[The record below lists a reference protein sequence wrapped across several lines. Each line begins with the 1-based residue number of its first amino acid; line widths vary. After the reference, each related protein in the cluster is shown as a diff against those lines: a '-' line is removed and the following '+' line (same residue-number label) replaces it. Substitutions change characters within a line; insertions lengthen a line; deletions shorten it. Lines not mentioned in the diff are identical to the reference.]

1 MIGKGHAI
9 ASTGASI
16 DYGWNQEKDAE
27 VVLKEYLAGETPKE
41 ITEEFKIIQSQ
52 NERCTQNTLSFI
64 LSPTIKDGQEMSK
77 AQLKEI
83 TSRFLKE
90 MELKNR
96 QAIAFV
102 HRDKAHTH
110 VHVYVNRIGFD
121 GKAYNDSFI
130 GKRSQIAA
138 DNVAKELGL
147 TRVRDVQQEKLKEM
161 NWQRLAIRH
170 INNKVMETRPKS
182 LDEYI
187 SKMKSCNVQVIPSI
201 NKSNQL
207 QGFRFEYKGA
217 NLKGSE
223 VHRSMT
229 GGRLIGEISQ
239 NQSFSRL
246 KEVPNTLKLMDKTV
260 QLSSNMAVKIAK
272 DLVKQVIKRGLDT
285 GMGLGLGY

>member
-1 MIGKGHAI
+1 MIGKGHSI

-16 DYGWNQEKDAE
+16 EYGWNQEKEAE
-27 VVLKEYLAGETPKE
+27 VIYKDHLAGETPKE
-41 ITEEFKIIQSQ
+41 ITEEFRIIQSQ
-52 NERCTQNTLSFI
+52 NERCTQNTLSFV
-64 LSPTIKDGQEMSK
+64 LSPTVKDGQEMSK
-77 AQLKEI
+77 SQLKEI

-90 MELKNR
+90 MGLKNR

-147 TRVRDVQQEKLKEM
+147 TRVRDVQQEKLKEV

-170 INNKVMETRPKS
+170 INNKVRETRPKS

-187 SKMKSCNVQVIPSI
+187 GKMKACNVPGDS
-201 NKSNQL
+201 L
-207 QGFRFEYKGA
+207 
-217 NLKGSE
+217 
-223 VHRSMT
+223 H
-229 GGRLIGEISQ
+229 
-239 NQSFSRL
+239 
-246 KEVPNTLKLMDKTV
+246 
-260 QLSSNMAVKIAK
+260 
-272 DLVKQVIKRGLDT
+272 
-285 GMGLGLGY
+285 

>member
-1 MIGKGHAI
+1 MIGKGHSI

-16 DYGWNQEKDAE
+16 DYGWNQEKNAE
-27 VVLKEYLAGETPKE
+27 VVFREHLAGETPKE

-64 LSPTIKDGQEMSK
+64 LSPTVKDGKEMSK

-83 TSRFLKE
+83 TNRFLKE
-90 MELKNR
+90 MQLKNR

-102 HRDKAHTH
+102 HRDKEHTH
-110 VHVYVNRIGFD
+110 VHVYVNRIGYD
-121 GKAYNDSFI
+121 GKTYNDSFI

-147 TRVRDVQQEKLKEM
+147 TRVRDVQNEKLQELK
-161 NWQRLAIRH
+161 WQRLAIRN
-170 INNKVMETRPKS
+170 INNKVLETRPKS

-187 SKMKSCNVQVIPSI
+187 NKMKACNVQVIPSI

-217 NLKGSE
+217 NMKGSE

-229 GGRLIGEISQ
+229 GGKLIAEISQ
-239 NQSFSRL
+239 NKSFSKL

-260 QLSSNMAVKIAK
+260 QLSTNMASKIAK
-272 DLVKQVIKRGLDT
+272 DLIKQVIKRGLDT
-285 GMGLGLGY
+285 GMGF

>member
-1 MIGKGHAI
+1 MIGKGHSI

-16 DYGWNQEKDAE
+16 DYGWNQEKEAE
-27 VVLKEYLAGETPKE
+27 VVFRDHLAGETPKE

-64 LSPTIKDGQEMSK
+64 LSPTVKDGQEMSK

-102 HRDKAHTH
+102 HRDKEHTH

-130 GKRSQIAA
+130 GKRSQLAA

-147 TRVRDVQQEKLKEM
+147 TRVRDVQQEKLKEF
-161 NWQRLAIRH
+161 NWQRLAISH

-187 SKMKSCNVQVIPSI
+187 NKMKSCKVQVIPSI

-223 VHRSMT
+223 IHRSMT
-229 GGRLIGEISQ
+229 GGKLITEICQ
-239 NQSFSRL
+239 NKKLTRL
-246 KEVPNTLKLMDKTV
+246 KEVPNTLNLMNKTV
-260 QLSSNMAVKIAK
+260 QLSTNMAGKIAK
-272 DLVKQVIKRGLDT
+272 DLIKQVLKRGLDN
-285 GMGLGLGY
+285 GIGI

>member
-27 VVLKEYLAGETPKE
+27 VVFREHLAGETPKE

-52 NERCTQNTLSFI
+52 NERCTQNTLSFV
-64 LSPTIKDGQEMSK
+64 LSPTVKDGQEMSK

-121 GKAYNDSFI
+121 GKAYNDSFV

-147 TRVRDVQQEKLKEM
+147 TRVREVQQEKLKEL
-161 NWQRLAIRH
+161 NWQRLAIKH
-170 INNKVMETRPKS
+170 INNKVLETRPKS

-187 SKMKSCNVQVIPSI
+187 NKMKSCNVQVIPSI

-229 GGRLIGEISQ
+229 GGKLIAEISQ
-239 NQSFSRL
+239 NQQFSRL

-260 QLSSNMAVKIAK
+260 QLSTNMAGKIAK
-272 DLVKQVIKRGLDT
+272 DLIKQVIKRGLDT
-285 GMGLGLGY
+285 GIGI

>member
-1 MIGKGHAI
+1 MIGKGHSI

-16 DYGWNQEKDAE
+16 DYGWNQEKEAE
-27 VVLKEYLAGETPKE
+27 VVFKEHLAGETPKE

-64 LSPTIKDGQEMSK
+64 LSPTVKDGQQMGK
-77 AQLKEI
+77 DQLKEI

-102 HRDKAHTH
+102 HRDRKHTH

-138 DNVAKELGL
+138 DNVAKEMGL
-147 TRVRDVQQEKLKEM
+147 TRVRDVQQEKLKEF

-170 INNKVMETRPKS
+170 INNKVMETRPQS

-187 SKMKSCNVQVIPSI
+187 NKMKSCNVQVIPSI

-229 GGRLIGEISQ
+229 GSKLIGEISQ

-246 KEVPNTLKLMDKTV
+246 KEVPNTLKIMNKTV
-260 QLSSNMAVKIAK
+260 ELSSNMAAKIAK
-272 DLVKQVIKRGLDT
+272 DLMKQVIKRGLDT
-285 GMGLGLGY
+285 GMGMGF

>member
-9 ASTGASI
+9 TSTGASI

-64 LSPTIKDGQEMSK
+64 LSPTVKDGQEMSK

-83 TSRFLKE
+83 TSRFLRE

-96 QAIAFV
+96 QAVAFV

-138 DNVAKELGL
+138 DNVAKELSL
-147 TRVRDVQQEKLKEM
+147 TRVRDVQQEKLKEL

-170 INNKVMETRPKS
+170 INNKVMETWPKS

-201 NKSNQL
+201 NKSNEL
-207 QGFRFEYKGA
+207 QGFRFEYKRA

-223 VHRSMT
+223 IHRSMT
-229 GGRLIGEISQ
+229 GGKIIGEISQ
-239 NQSFSRL
+239 NAKGIGM
-246 KEVPNTLKLMDKTV
+246 KEISSGLKLMNKTV
-260 QLSSNMAVKIAK
+260 QLSTNMASKIAK
-272 DLVKQVIKRGLDT
+272 DLIKQVIKRGLDT
-285 GMGLGLGY
+285 GMGF

>member
-16 DYGWNQEKDAE
+16 EYGWNQEKDAE
-27 VVLKEYLAGETPKE
+27 VVFREYLAGKTPKE

-52 NERCTQNTLSFI
+52 NERCTQNTLSFV
-64 LSPTIKDGQEMSK
+64 LSPTVKDGQEMSK
-77 AQLKEI
+77 TQLKEI

-138 DNVAKELGL
+138 DNVAKEMGL
-147 TRVRDVQQEKLKEM
+147 TRVKDVQQEKLKEL
-161 NWQRLAIRH
+161 NWQRQAIRH
-170 INNKVMETRPKS
+170 INNRVLETRPKS

-187 SKMKSCNVQVIPSI
+187 NKMKSCNIQVIPSI

-229 GGRLIGEISQ
+229 GGKLIAEISQ
-239 NQSFSRL
+239 NAKGIGM
-246 KEVPNTLKLMDKTV
+246 KEISTGLKLMNKTV
-260 QLSSNMAVKIAK
+260 QLSTNMASKIAK
-272 DLVKQVIKRGLDT
+272 DLIKKVIKRGLDT
-285 GMGLGLGY
+285 GMGY

>member
-1 MIGKGHAI
+1 MIGKGHSI

-16 DYGWNQEKDAE
+16 EYGWNQEKEAE
-27 VVLKEYLAGETPKE
+27 VVFKDHLAGETPKE

-52 NERCTQNTLSFI
+52 NERCAQNTLSFI
-64 LSPTIKDGQEMSK
+64 LSPTVKDGQEMSK

-83 TSRFLKE
+83 TRQFLKE
-90 MELKNR
+90 MDLKNR

-130 GKRSQIAA
+130 GKRSQLAA
-138 DNVAKELGL
+138 DNVAKELEL
-147 TRVRDVQQEKLKEM
+147 TRVRDVQNEKLQELK
-161 NWQRLAIRH
+161 WQRLAIRH
-170 INNKVMETRPKS
+170 INNKVVETRPKS

-187 SKMKSCNVQVIPSI
+187 NKMKAFNVQVIPSI

-229 GGRLIGEISQ
+229 GGKIIGEISQ
-239 NQSFSRL
+239 NQKLTKL
-246 KEVPNTLKLMDKTV
+246 KEVPNTLKLMNKTV
-260 QLSSNMAVKIAK
+260 QLSTNMASKIAK
-272 DLVKQVIKRGLDT
+272 DLIKQVIKKGIDI
-285 GMGLGLGY
+285 GMGY

>member
-1 MIGKGHAI
+1 MIGKGHSI

-16 DYGWNQEKDAE
+16 DYGWNQEKEAE
-27 VVLKEYLAGETPKE
+27 VVFKDHLAGETPKE

-64 LSPTIKDGQEMSK
+64 LSPTVKDAQEMSK
-77 AQLKEI
+77 TQLKEI
-83 TSRFLKE
+83 TNRFLKE

-138 DNVAKELGL
+138 DNVARELGL
-147 TRVRDVQQEKLKEM
+147 TRVRDVQQEKLKEL

-207 QGFRFEYKGA
+207 QGFRFEYKGV

-223 VHRSMT
+223 IHRSMT
-229 GGRLIGEISQ
+229 GGKIIGEISQ

-260 QLSSNMAVKIAK
+260 QLSTNMASKIAK

-285 GMGLGLGY
+285 GMGF

>member
-1 MIGKGHAI
+1 MIGKGHSI
-9 ASTGASI
+9 AGTGASI
-16 DYGWNQEKDAE
+16 EYGWNQEKEAE
-27 VVLKEYLAGETPKE
+27 VIYKDHLAGETPKE

-52 NERCTQNTLSFI
+52 NERCTQNTLSFV
-64 LSPTIKDGQEMSK
+64 LSPTVKDGQEMSK
-77 AQLKEI
+77 SQLKEI

-90 MELKNR
+90 MGLKNR

-147 TRVRDVQQEKLKEM
+147 TRVRDVQQEKLKEV

-187 SKMKSCNVQVIPSI
+187 NKMKSCNVQVIPSI

-223 VHRSMT
+223 IHRSMT
-229 GGRLIGEISQ
+229 GGKIIGEISQ

-246 KEVPNTLKLMDKTV
+246 KEAPNTLKLMNKTV
-260 QLSSNMAVKIAK
+260 QLSTNMAAKMAK

-285 GMGLGLGY
+285 GMSM

>member
-1 MIGKGHAI
+1 MIGKGHSI

-16 DYGWNQEKDAE
+16 DYGWNQEKEAE
-27 VVLKEYLAGETPKE
+27 VVFKDHLAGETPKE

-64 LSPTIKDGQEMSK
+64 LSPTVKDGQEMSK
-77 AQLKEI
+77 VQLKEI

-121 GKAYNDSFI
+121 GKAYNDNFI

-147 TRVRDVQQEKLKEM
+147 TRVRDVQQEKLKEL

-229 GGRLIGEISQ
+229 GGKIIGEISQ
-239 NQSFSRL
+239 NAKSNGM
-246 KEVPNTLKLMDKTV
+246 KEISSGLKLMDKTV
-260 QLSSNMAVKIAK
+260 QLSTNMASKITK
-272 DLVKQVIKRGLDT
+272 DLIKQVIKRGLDT
-285 GMGLGLGY
+285 GMGF